1 MFERTAEVLQAM
13 AQATRLKILS
23 LLAGGER
30 CVCDLQ
36 AALSE
41 PQPTVSRH
49 LMILRRSGLVQA
61 QRSRNRVIYALS
73 NPRITDLLALV
84 EVLVKQEAHRIELAP
99 TAPSERSSD
108 AVAGLFSPAPSG
120 DAKPGMRRKMHA
132 LARPKNGTPTGTGR

>member
-1 MFERTAEVLQAM
+1 MFERTADVLQAM
-13 AQATRLKILS
+13 GQTTRLKILS

-30 CVCDLQ
+30 CVCHLQ

-49 LMILRRSGLVQA
+49 LMILRRAGLVRA

-73 NPRITDLLALV
+73 DPRITDLLTGVQAFVDQKAARTGRAL
-84 EVLVKQEAHRIELAP
+84 A
-99 TAPSERSSD
+99 APSERSSD